1 MDSAGSI
8 KIEYVPVKDEQKSK
22 MKGFGDE
29 IAAKEAK
36 GEAAQKWE
44 QRMKF
49 DSSGDPCRVIWA
61 AAHWPLFSWDGP
73 LPKQPNPNLFQHQG
87 LIVCGQREHPRRG

>member
-8 KIEYVPVKDEQKSK
+8 KIEYVPVKDEQKCK

-36 GEAAQKWE
+36 GEAAQK
-44 QRMKF
+44 
-49 DSSGDPCRVIWA
+49 
-61 AAHWPLFSWDGP
+61 
-73 LPKQPNPNLFQHQG
+73 
-87 LIVCGQREHPRRG
+87 